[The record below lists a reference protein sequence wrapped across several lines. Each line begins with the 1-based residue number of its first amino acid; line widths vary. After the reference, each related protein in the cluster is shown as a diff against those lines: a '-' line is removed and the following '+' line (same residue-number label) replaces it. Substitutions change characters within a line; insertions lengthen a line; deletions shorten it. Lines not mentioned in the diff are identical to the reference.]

1 MGEKAMQWKENWEVL
16 CYFVTVMGEIAVYQ
30 ELPDETGVS
39 KPMLLNDR
47 MRMLILEGDKTWDV
61 DALF

>member
-1 MGEKAMQWKENWEVL
+1 MADKTMLWKENWEVL
-16 CYFVTVMGEIAVYQ
+16 CYFVTVMGDIAVYQ
-30 ELPDETGVS
+30 ELPDENGVS